1 MSMFDKLREL
11 GKAGL
16 GGVRSDHPLAAPR
29 ELRRIVGEIPRDDA
43 FKAVDEILGWL
54 ESMQGAG
61 DLPPARL
68 ADALTQLDDAAQPH
82 LRRLARN
89 YLQAP
94 RLSRAEEQRLR
105 SLNSAC
111 WEQLAAGYE
120 RALAAGEG
128 FDAALVADLSV
139 RLLIALGQV
148 LKWQRFHY
156 APPDGELWGR
166 IGAALRAAEGAG
178 VGERVVSLAAVPGG
192 PTSARREF
200 TRRVAFE
207 AAALDSL
214 LPLQIELA
222 ERLIAHVLPALV
234 LSDKAEHHSV
244 YWADLA
250 APVPP
255 RRMAD
260 MPERA
265 APGQR
270 FFRPAGAHAI
280 LATLL
285 HDLERG
291 HDVPPDINL
300 GGQYPAQALVPVLR
314 HLVLYLAPVPP
325 QRRHPRH
332 DVRQRATV
340 VSGMAAVSAVFAS
353 AEAARPVLAQAESW
367 VVENVSRGGF
377 GAVVEAKPGEWLKVG
392 ALLALQPEGGSNWLV
407 GVVRRCQRPAGGAAR
422 VGIETLARR
431 PHMVDMRVLTSSS
444 YVAVDGIPTLVVE
457 EDCHP
462 GEWRA
467 LLPGGSFGLRDD
479 MECFVAGRRVI
490 LHPVAL
496 VESGSDWELAR
507 YRLPDEA

>member
-1 MSMFDKLREL
+1 MSMFNKLREL
-11 GKAGL
+11 RRL
-16 GGVRSDHPLAAPR
+16 GGSRSDHPLAAPR
-29 ELRRIVGEIPRDDA
+29 ELRRAIDEIPRDDA

-54 ESMQGAG
+54 ESLQGAS

-68 ADALTQLDDAAQPH
+68 ADALAQLDDAAQPH

-105 SLNSAC
+105 GLSAGC
-111 WEQLAAGYE
+111 WDLLAAGYE
-120 RALAAGEG
+120 RCLASGTG

-156 APPDGELWGR
+156 APPDGELWKR
-166 IGAALRAAEGAG
+166 LGAALQAAENARAAE
-178 VGERVVSLAAVPGG
+178 RLVSLPGMPGG

-207 AAALDSL
+207 AATLDSL

-222 ERLIAHVLPALV
+222 ERLIGHVLPAFV
-234 LSDKAEHHSV
+234 LADRSEHDSV
-244 YWADLA
+244 YWVDLG
-250 APVPP
+250 APMPP
-255 RRMAD
+255 KRMAD
-260 MPERA
+260 MPDRA
-265 APGQR
+265 AAGQR
-270 FFRPAGAHAI
+270 FFKPAAAHGVLTA
-280 LATLL
+280 LL
-285 HDLERG
+285 HELERG
-291 HDVPPDINL
+291 RDVPADINL
-300 GGQYPAQALVPVLR
+300 GGQYQAQVLVPVLR
-314 HLVLYLAPVPP
+314 HLALYLAPVPP

-332 DVRQRATV
+332 EVRQRASV
-340 VSGMAAVSAVFAS
+340 VSGMAAVSAVLGS
-353 AEAARPVLAQAESW
+353 LEGARPAMAQAESW

-377 GAVVEAKPGEWLKVG
+377 GAVVTAKPGEWLRVG

-407 GVVRRCQRPAGGAAR
+407 GVVRRCQIPAGGAAR

-431 PHMVDMRVLTSSS
+431 PQPFELRALTSSS
-444 YVAVDGIPTLVVE
+444 YVAVDGIPALLIR
-457 EDCHP
+457 EDCQP

-467 LLPGGSFGLRDD
+467 LLPNGSFALRDD
-479 MECFVAGRRVI
+479 MECFVEGHRVV

-496 VESGSDWELAR
+496 VEAGADWELAR
-507 YRLPDEA
+507 FRPVGAP